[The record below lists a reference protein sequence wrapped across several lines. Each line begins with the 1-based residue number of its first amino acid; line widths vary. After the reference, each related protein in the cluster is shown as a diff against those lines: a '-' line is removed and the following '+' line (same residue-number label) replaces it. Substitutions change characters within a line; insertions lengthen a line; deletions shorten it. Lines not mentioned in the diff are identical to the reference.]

1 MKPSLRRPRSPI
13 VIALLLSLTLVIGLF
28 MGWLSGSVISKDK
41 AFRSLTRKIFQ
52 EEVSG
57 SMLTLHYSLAYPEK
71 KHISRPSPTLGTIS
85 DDTSATYQKYEQYL
99 RKLKDFTPSGLT
111 RQNQITRDMLL
122 LYYQTQLSARDYT
135 LLDEPLSPSL
145 GIQAQLPVLL
155 AEYAFYEDR
164 DITDYL
170 TLLTTIRPYFRSILE
185 FEKKKSEAG
194 FFMSDTTLDRVL
206 AQCSAFI
213 QNPDN
218 NYMLEIFSQKL
229 KAYGKLSEKD
239 QKQLNLTHKQIL
251 KEKVLPAYQM
261 LIEGLEQLRGTGKN
275 TGGLVR
281 KVIRLRRWI
290 IENKKRFQKWQSI
303 IAGKKG
309 S

>member
-28 MGWLSGSVISKDK
+28 IGWLSGSVISKDK

-71 KHISRPSPTLGTIS
+71 KYISRPSPTLGTIS

-155 AEYAFYEDR
+155 AEYAFYDDQ
-164 DITDYL
+164 DIADYL
-170 TLLTTIRPYFRSILE
+170 NLLTSVKPYFQSILAYE
-185 FEKKKSEAG
+185 RRRSDAG
-194 FFMSDTTLDRVL
+194 YFMSNATLNRIL
-206 AQCSAFI
+206 EQCSTFI
-213 QNPDN
+213 KDPQN
-218 NYMLEIFSQKL
+218 NYMLDVFARKL
-229 KAYGKLSEKD
+229 KDYGRVSEKE
-239 QKQLNLTHKQIL
+239 QAKLNERHK
-251 KEKVLPAYQM
+251 
-261 LIEGLEQLRGTGKN
+261 
-275 TGGLVR
+275 
-281 KVIRLRRWI
+281 
-290 IENKKRFQKWQSI
+290 
-303 IAGKKG
+303 
-309 S
+309 